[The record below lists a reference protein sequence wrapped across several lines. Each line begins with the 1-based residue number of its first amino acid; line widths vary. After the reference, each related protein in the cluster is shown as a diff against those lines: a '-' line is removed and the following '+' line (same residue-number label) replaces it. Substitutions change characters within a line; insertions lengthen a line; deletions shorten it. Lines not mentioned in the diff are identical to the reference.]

1 MGMAELVRERFA
13 ESIAVKE
20 EASRSLAIEI
30 AQAVAEIV
38 CCFRDGGKVLI
49 AGNGGSAADAQHIA
63 AEFVGRFKMER
74 KALPAIALTTNTSIL
89 TAIGN
94 DYEYD
99 MVFSRQAEAL
109 VQPGD
114 VFIGIS
120 TSGNAESVIRAVEAA
135 RAKGAFAIGMTGRDG
150 GRLAQC
156 VDIALKVPSDDTPR
170 IQETHITIAHI
181 ICELV
186 ESEMFAHAEV

>member
-20 EASRSLAIEI
+20 EASRALAIEI

-49 AGNGGSAADAQHIA
+49 CGNGGSAADAQHIA
-63 AEFVGRFKMER
+63 AEFVGRFRMER
-74 KALPAIALTTNTSIL
+74 RALPAIALTTNTSIL

-109 VQPGD
+109 VEPGD

-120 TSGNAESVIRAVEAA
+120 TSGNAGSVVRAVEAA

-150 GRLAQC
+150 GKLAQC